1 MHPVPQNGVG
11 GCAPLCVGPFKSPRL
26 PPALTGFVGERRN
39 RPVAL
44 VTDDFRLYHELAPF
58 FERSGVQLLGLA
70 PGEEV
75 PAAVEVLL
83 GGPED
88 DARSVAV
95 RQDRE
100 ATLLAV
106 AQRLDAG
113 GEPYRHVVYG
123 VDPGETVGLAVV
135 ADDLPLWVG
144 EAHDVEGAVA
154 RVLAWRT
161 GLEARAESVHV
172 GDGAPEVGRALRRAL
187 RDADRDLRVS
197 MVPEHGSTPQA
208 PVTGSR
214 HTDAAIRIARR
225 RPL

>member
-1 MHPVPQNGVG
+1 M
-11 GCAPLCVGPFKSPRL
+11 
-26 PPALTGFVGERRN
+26 ALTGFLGERRN

-58 FERSGVQLLGLA
+58 LEQNGVHVLGLS

-88 DARSVAV
+88 DPRSVAV
-95 RQDRE
+95 RPDRE

-106 AQRLDAG
+106 VQAMDAG
-113 GEPYRHVVYG
+113 REAYRHVVYG
-123 VDPGETVGLAVV
+123 LDPGDTIGLAVV

-144 EAHDVEGAVA
+144 EERTVEG
-154 RVLAWRT
+154 VLARLRVWRT
-161 GLEARAESVHV
+161 GITARGETVHL
-172 GDGAPEVGRALRRAL
+172 GDGAPTVGSALRRAL
-187 RDADRDLRVS
+187 LEEEPGLPVL
-197 MVPEHGSTPQA
+197 MVPEHGSSPPA
-208 PVTGSR
+208 AVSGSR

-225 RPL
+225 QPL